1 MITRLVKLPTNRHF
15 FLFGPRQTGKSF
27 LVRRA
32 FVAEEVLYI
41 DLLLSREFRRLKRDP
56 SLLAVEVAS
65 RPPSV
70 KYVIIDEVQRIP
82 ELLDEVHAIIESPES
97 PYFILTGSSARK
109 LKRAQANLLGGRASS
124 IELYPL
130 TVEELGE
137 KFILERAIESG
148 TLPSVYLEN
157 DRIER
162 AARLR
167 AYVDTYLKEEIEAEA
182 AVRNLGGFLRFLPLA
197 GESNGQELNFSKIAR
212 MCSMN
217 HSTIRGYY
225 QILEDTL
232 LGRFLFPLVGSTR
245 QQLSKRPKF
254 YLFDTGVIRAILGR
268 EQVPLSESTY
278 EFGSLFESWVISE
291 VWRINSYYRKNWQTF
306 FYRTDAGAEVDLVI
320 ITPDRIRYGVEIK
333 SASDVAREDLG
344 GGFESLN
351 RHGPLTKQICVT
363 TGVRPYT
370 ADGITFMPWR
380 DFFSWL
386 VRL

>member
-32 FVAEEVLYI
+32 FAAEEVLYI

-109 LKRAQANLLGGRASS
+109 LKRAQANLLGGRASE

-148 TLPSVYLEN
+148 TLPSIYLEN
-157 DRIER
+157 DRSER

-268 EQVPLSESTY
+268 EQVPLSEGTY

-320 ITPDRIRYGVEIK
+320 ITPDRTRYGVEIK
-333 SASDVAREDLG
+333 SASDVVREDLG

>member
-1 MITRLVKLPTNRHF
+1 M
-15 FLFGPRQTGKSF
+15 
-27 LVRRA
+27 RRA
-32 FVAEEVLYI
+32 FAADEVLYI

-56 SLLAVEVAS
+56 SLLAAEVAS
-65 RPPSV
+65 RPSSV

-82 ELLDEVHAIIESPES
+82 ELLDEVHAIIEAPES

-137 KFILERAIESG
+137 QFILERAIESG

-162 AARLR
+162 AARIR
-167 AYVDTYLKEEIEAEA
+167 AYIDTYLKEEIEAEA
-182 AVRNLGGFLRFLPLA
+182 TVRNLGGFLRFLPLA
-197 GESNGQELNFSKIAR
+197 AESNGQELNFSKIAR
-212 MCSMN
+212 MCLMN

-268 EQVPLSESTY
+268 EQVPVSEGTY

-333 SASDVAREDLG
+333 SASDVAREDVG

-351 RHGPLTKQICVT
+351 RHGRLAKQICVT

-370 ADGITFMPWR
+370 ADGVAFMPWR

-386 VRL
+386 IRL

>member
-1 MITRLVKLPTNRHF
+1 
-15 FLFGPRQTGKSF
+15 

-32 FVAEEVLYI
+32 FAAVEVLYI

-148 TLPSVYLEN
+148 TLPSIYLEN
-157 DRIER
+157 DRSER

-268 EQVPLSESTY
+268 EQVPLSEGTY

-320 ITPDRIRYGVEIK
+320 ITPDRTRYGVEIK
-333 SASDVAREDLG
+333 SASDVVREDLG

-351 RHGPLTKQICVT
+351 RHEAIAKQICVT

>member
-1 MITRLVKLPTNRHF
+1 MITRLAKLPTNRHF

-32 FVAEEVLYI
+32 FAAEEVLYI

-137 KFILERAIESG
+137 NFILERAIESG

-157 DRIER
+157 DSIER

-268 EQVPLSESTY
+268 EQVPLSEGTY

-291 VWRINSYYRKNWQTF
+291 VWRLNSYYRKNWQTF

-320 ITPDRIRYGVEIK
+320 ITPDRTRYGVEIK
-333 SASDVAREDLG
+333 SASDVVREDLG

-351 RHGPLTKQICVT
+351 RHGPLTKQICVI

-370 ADGITFMPWR
+370 ADGITFMPWQ